1 MCMQAEASIIGI
13 NKTSSGPLRDAN
25 AEFSNVAG
33 LARTYRN
40 PPRKALSCQ
49 ADNLCREEC
58 CTQQFIRKYT
68 HELKSEND
76 CMHINGVMNL
86 ANDIATSYIHSCRVM
101 NSLNSRKHTYKFSLA
116 SHLHFNLFKS
126 LQTL

>member
-1 MCMQAEASIIGI
+1 MQAEASIIGI

-25 AEFSNVAG
+25 AELSNVAG

-49 ADNLCREEC
+49 ADNLRREEC

-86 ANDIATSYIHSCRVM
+86 ANDTATSYIPLCRVM
-101 NSLNSRKHTYKFSLA
+101 CALIPARKHTYKFSLA